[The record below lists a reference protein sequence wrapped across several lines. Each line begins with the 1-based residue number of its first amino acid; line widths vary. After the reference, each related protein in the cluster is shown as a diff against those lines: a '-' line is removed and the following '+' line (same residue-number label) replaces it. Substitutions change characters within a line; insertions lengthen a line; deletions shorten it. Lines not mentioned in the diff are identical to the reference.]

1 MTALVGPSGA
11 GKSTIID
18 LLPRLREP
26 TSGQILFDDQN
37 LNQLEITSL
46 RNSIA
51 YLSQTT
57 LVLNT
62 TITDHI
68 RYGNSKASDE
78 AVREAA
84 QLAQAHDFIEALP
97 EKYNTLLGQRGV
109 KLSGGQRQRLDLAR
123 ALLQK
128 APVLILDEPTSN
140 LDAESEML
148 FRSALMEIRQQHSTT
163 IIIVAHRLSTIL
175 DADQIVVLLDGQIDA
190 VGTHDEVTESSDWYR
205 SAFSTQSISDN
216 KPSTPKSLESA

>member
-26 TSGQILFDDQN
+26 TSGEIFFDGQN
-37 LNQLEITSL
+37 IDQLEITSL

-51 YLSQTT
+51 YLSQTA

-68 RYGNSKASDE
+68 RYGNIKASDE
-78 AVREAA
+78 EVREAA
-84 QLAQAHDFIEALP
+84 ALAQAHDFIDALP
-97 EKYNTLLGQRGV
+97 EKYNTILGQRGI

-123 ALLQK
+123 VLLQK
-128 APVLILDEPTSN
+128 APILILDEPTSN

-148 FRSALMEIRQQHSTT
+148 FRRALMTIRKQHSTT

-175 DADQIVVLLDGQIDA
+175 DADQIVVLLDGQVDA
-190 VGTHDEVTESSDWYR
+190 TGTHDEVTESSDWYR
-205 SAFSTQSISDN
+205 STTNNI
-216 KPSTPKSLESA
+216 